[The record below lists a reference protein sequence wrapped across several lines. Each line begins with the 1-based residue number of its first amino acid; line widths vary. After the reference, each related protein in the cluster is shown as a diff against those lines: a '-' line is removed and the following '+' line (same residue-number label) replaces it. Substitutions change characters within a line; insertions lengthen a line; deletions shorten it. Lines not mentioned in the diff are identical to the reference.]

1 MLNIVLHEPEIPA
14 NTGNIGRTCCA
25 TGTRLHLIEPLGFVL
40 TDKTV
45 KRAGMDYW
53 DKLEVFRYDD
63 WEDFKAKN
71 PDAKVYMATTKAK
84 RKHTDVHYEPDCYIM
99 FGKESAGIP
108 EEILVD
114 NEENCVRIPM
124 GHDIRSLNLSNS
136 VAVVL
141 YEALRQNDFL
151 DLETEGNLHR
161 LDWKEQQVPMSIIR
175 SKDLVHEYIRRDE
188 EGNVE
193 SIHTALDHVNLNV
206 EPGQFISILGHNGSG
221 KSTFAKHINALLT
234 PSEGTIWVDE
244 MNTSDDEYT
253 FAVRQ
258 TAGMVFQ
265 NPDNQIIASVVDE
278 DVAFGPENI
287 GVPTEEILVR
297 VDKSLKMVGMQK
309 YRSHSPN
316 KLSGGQ
322 KQRVA
327 IAGVMAMEPK
337 CIILDEPTAMLDP
350 DGRADVLRAV
360 HTLNREKG
368 ITVIL
373 ITHYMEEVVD
383 SDYVFVMEKGKVFME
398 GTPRE
403 IFKDVELLKE
413 HSLDV
418 PQVTLLAHELRK
430 SGLLIPECILT
441 RKELLEALTKLNLRK
456 LAAGQMPVTSQPED
470 KKSFGDNVLILDHA
484 SYKYSPG
491 TAYEVTALDDVSLS
505 IKEGEFIG
513 VIGHTGSG
521 KSTLV
526 QHLNGLI
533 KATEGHIYYRGQDIY
548 DKEFDIKDLRTQVGM
563 VFQYP
568 EHQLFETTVFKDV
581 QFGPK
586 NQGLDEKEQIKRA
599 YEALTLVKLPEELYL
614 ASPFELSGGQKR
626 RAAIAGVIAMK
637 PAVLILDEP
646 TAGLDPKG
654 RDDIL
659 GLIKDMHEKRG
670 DTVILVSHS
679 MEDVANYVDRIIVMD
694 AGHPAFDGTPK
705 EVFAH
710 YKELEKMGLAAPQ
723 VTYVMNDL
731 IDAGFDVDATATT
744 VTEARD
750 SILKALN

>member
-1 MLNIVLHEPEIPA
+1 
-14 NTGNIGRTCCA
+14 
-25 TGTRLHLIEPLGFVL
+25 
-40 TDKTV
+40 
-45 KRAGMDYW
+45 
-53 DKLEVFRYDD
+53 
-63 WEDFKAKN
+63 
-71 PDAKVYMATTKAK
+71 
-84 RKHTDVHYEPDCYIM
+84 
-99 FGKESAGIP
+99 
-108 EEILVD
+108 
-114 NEENCVRIPM
+114 
-124 GHDIRSLNLSNS
+124 
-136 VAVVL
+136 
-141 YEALRQNDFL
+141 
-151 DLETEGNLHR
+151 
-161 LDWKEQQVPMSIIR
+161 MSIIK
-175 SKDLVHEYIRRDE
+175 SKNLVHEYIRRDE

-193 SIHTALDHVNLNV
+193 SIQVALDHVNLNV

-234 PSEGTIWVDE
+234 PSEGTLFVDG
-244 MNTSDDEYT
+244 MNVSDDEFT

-287 GVPTEEILVR
+287 GVPTDEILKR
-297 VDKSLKMVGMQK
+297 VEKSLKMVGMYK
-309 YRSHSPN
+309 YKSHSPN

-350 DGRADVLRAV
+350 DGRKDVLQAV
-360 HTLNREKG
+360 HTLNKEKG

-403 IFKDVELLKE
+403 IFKDVDLLKE

-430 SGLLIPECILT
+430 SGLPLPECILT
-441 RKELLEALTKLNLRK
+441 REELVNSLLQIKNSGAAVTAAASQATKGG
-456 LAAGQMPVTSQPED
+456 ASAI
-470 KKSFGDNVLILDHA
+470 KSATNELILDHV

-513 VIGHTGSG
+513 IIGHTGSG

-533 KATEGHIYYRGQDIY
+533 KATDGHIYYRGQDIY
-548 DKEFDIKDLRTQVGM
+548 DKDYDIKELRTQVGM

-599 YEALTLVKLPEELYL
+599 YEALGLVGLPEEFYL

-637 PAVLILDEP
+637 PNVIILDEP

-659 GLIKDMHEKRG
+659 GMIADMHKKRG

-694 AGHPAFDGTPK
+694 AGKPAFDGTPK

-710 YKELEKMGLAAPQ
+710 YKELEVMGLAAPQ

-731 IDAGFDVDATATT
+731 KAAGFDVRTDATT
-744 VTEARD
+744 VEEAKEE
-750 SILKALN
+750 ILCYVK